1 MFSNR
6 EIDERFGSTRAI
18 YLIVYVSRANYN
30 KIPIKIYSAY
40 IYIYIYIR
48 IGGLPT
54 SCVICS
60 SIQRNAKCLNNERE
74 RNETKRKAWRRES
87 MKSPRRNRTLP
98 RNALCRANLPRMK
111 RIKRARPPLF
121 SIAFIINK
129 RVKRAPPLLL
139 SGVIVIVGCNG
150 DHRGNY
156 RWKTVTPFVS
166 ARPFHEYK

>member
-40 IYIYIYIR
+40 IYIYIY
-48 IGGLPT
+48 T
-54 SCVICS
+54 FASVVF
-60 SIQRNAKCLNNERE
+60 QRAALSARRSKCLNNGRE

-156 RWKTVTPFVS
+156 R
-166 ARPFHEYK
+166 